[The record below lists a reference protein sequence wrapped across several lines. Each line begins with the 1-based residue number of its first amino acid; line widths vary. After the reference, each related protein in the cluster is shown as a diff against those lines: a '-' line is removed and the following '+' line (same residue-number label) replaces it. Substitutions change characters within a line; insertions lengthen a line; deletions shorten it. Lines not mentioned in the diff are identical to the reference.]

1 MRNVRLHF
9 ISSVNVI
16 IFIIFLSGYEIIG
29 LEKIPNSGPAL
40 LIYYHGAIPIDF
52 YYIMAKVI
60 LYKSRMIRAVGDRFL
75 FKTPGINIM
84 SFHQNRRTLN
94 CLDIG

>member
-1 MRNVRLHF
+1 MGRTQIYNMSYIYFV
-9 ISSVNVI
+9 
-16 IFIIFLSGYEIIG
+16 GYEIVG
-29 LEKIPNSGPAL
+29 LDQIPNTGPAL

-75 FKTPGINIM
+75 FKTPGLC
-84 SFHQNRRTLN
+84 FV
-94 CLDIG
+94 